1 MRKKLF
7 SVLIVMTISWI
18 CGIALQAKDLS
29 PVSKETQKKVVSELK
44 EKFGK
49 EELFRIERGVER
61 VATLWRDRDG
71 SEKDFQRFC
80 LENFVVD
87 DGQDQMFSK
96 LSRNLEVLWGKYHE
110 MEVLLK
116 EPLHLSGPPITKTDM
131 IFGGYNP
138 SAHLTEDL
146 YLNKAAFLV
155 GLNFPF
161 YSLDGKAEN
170 AGKWSRKEWAYAR
183 MGDLFTSRLPAA
195 LNQEI
200 SSTLTEADTY
210 ISEYNIYMGMLQN
223 MKGEKPFPE
232 DLKLI
237 SHWGLRDELK
247 SQYANKEN
255 GLENQ
260 DLIYTVMKRI
270 IDQTIPKVVINKDD
284 LFWNPYTNKVS
295 RGESAFEAKRE
306 PDTRYATLLKNFRVM
321 QKADEYYPNY
331 DNYIQRKFE
340 HDYEISQQEVEQ
352 LFVDFVSSPVI
363 RRAGKLIEERLGRD
377 LKPWDIW
384 YDGFKARS
392 NISEAELD
400 AIVEEKYPNP
410 KALEEDLP
418 RMLIELGF
426 AEDKANDIASKIV
439 VDPARGAGHA
449 WGAEMRSDVA
459 HLRTRISEDGADY
472 KGYNIA
478 VHEFGHNVE
487 QTISLYDVDY
497 YMLNGVPNTAF
508 TEALAFIFQKR
519 DLELLGM
526 DETNP
531 DKVHLS
537 ALDNLWPSYEIMG
550 VSLVDMRVWKWMYN
564 NPEATPKELKQ
575 AVIRIAKEVWNSYF
589 ADVFGEKDQPIL
601 AIYSHMI
608 DNPLYLSAY
617 PLGLLIDFQLEEQ
630 LEENDFAEEVQR
642 IYKLGRVTPQHWM
655 KQALGN
661 KLSIQPTLQAAEK
674 AINALKE
681 E

>member
-7 SVLIVMTISWI
+7 SVLIVMTIPWI
-18 CGIALQAKDLS
+18 YGITLQAKDLS
-29 PVSKETQKKVVSELK
+29 PVSKETQTKVISELK
-44 EKFGK
+44 EKFA
-49 EELFRIERGVER
+49 EEEHFRIERGVKR
-61 VATLWRDRDG
+61 AGTLWRTRDG
-71 SEKDFQRFC
+71 SEDDFRDFC
-80 LENFVVD
+80 LENFVA
-87 DGQDQMFSK
+87 GQEREQIFNK
-96 LSRNLEVLWGKYHE
+96 LSHNLEVLWGKFHE

-131 IFGGYNP
+131 IFGSYNP
-138 SAHLTEDL
+138 GAHLTEDL
-146 YLNKAAFLV
+146 YQNHAGFLV
-155 GLNFPF
+155 ALNFPF
-161 YSLDGKAEN
+161 YSLEEKSEKGSE
-170 AGKWSRKEWAYAR
+170 WSRRQWAYSHL
-183 MGDLFTSRLPAA
+183 GDLFTSRMPAS
-195 LNQEI
+195 LEQEI
-200 SSTLTEADTY
+200 SATLTAADTY
-210 ISEYNIYMGMLQN
+210 ISEYNIYMGQLVN
-223 MKGEKPFPE
+223 RDGEQPFPE

-247 SQYANKEN
+247 SQYANKES

-270 IDQTIPKVVINKDD
+270 IDQSIPKAVINKDD
-284 LFWNPYTNKVS
+284 FFWNPYTNRLM
-295 RGESAFEAKRE
+295 RGESAFEPKSE

-321 QKADEYYPNY
+321 KKADEYYPNY
-331 DNYIQRKFE
+331 ETYIQRKFE
-340 HDYEISQQEVEQ
+340 NDYEISQQEVEQ
-352 LFVDFVSSPVI
+352 LFVDFVSAPVI
-363 RRAGKLIEERLGRD
+363 RQAGELIEERLGRE

-426 AEDKANDIASKIV
+426 TEDKANDIASKIV

-459 HLRTRISEDGADY
+459 HLRTRINDDGADY

-497 YMLNGVPNTAF
+497 YLLNGVPNTAF

-519 DLELLGM
+519 DLELMGM
-526 DETNP
+526 QQTNP
-531 DKVHLS
+531 DKEHMQ
-537 ALDNLWPSYEIMG
+537 ALDNLWSAYEIMG
-550 VSLVDMRVWKWMYN
+550 VSLVDMRVWKWMYQ
-564 NPEATPKELKQ
+564 NPEATPDELRK
-575 AVIRIAKEVWNSYF
+575 AVTHIAKEVWNSYY
-589 ADVFGEKDQPIL
+589 ADVFGATGEPVL

-617 PLGLLIDFQLEEQ
+617 PLGHLIAFQLEKH
-630 LEENDFAEEVQR
+630 LEGKDFAAKVMR
-642 IYKLGRVTPQHWM
+642 IYKQGRTIPQHWM
-655 KQALGN
+655 QHAVGN
-661 KLSIQPTLQAAEK
+661 NITIEPTLEAAEK
-674 AINALKE
+674 ALKAIQ
-681 E
+681 

>member
-1 MRKKLF
+1 M
-7 SVLIVMTISWI
+7 SWI
-18 CGIALQAKDLS
+18 FGNMIYANEK
-29 PVSKETQKKVVSELK
+29 PVISQEMQQDVISSLE
-44 EKFGK
+44 EKFG
-49 EELFRIERGVER
+49 EGELFRIERGVER
-61 VATLWRDRDG
+61 VATLWRNRDG
-71 SEKDFQRFC
+71 SEEDFRTFC
-80 LENFVVD
+80 LENFVVE
-87 DGQDQMFSK
+87 GEQEKMFSK

-131 IFGGYNP
+131 IFGSYNP
-138 SAHLTEDL
+138 RAHLTEDL
-146 YLNKAAFLV
+146 YQNKAAFLV
-155 GLNFPF
+155 ALNFPF
-161 YSLDGKAEN
+161 YSLEEKSEKAAE
-170 AGKWSRKEWAYAR
+170 WSRKEWAYAR
-183 MGDLFTSRLPAA
+183 MGDLFTSRLPAR
-195 LNQEI
+195 LEQEI

-210 ISEYNIYMGMLQN
+210 ISEYNIYMGTLIN
-223 MKGEKPFPE
+223 MEGEKPFPE

-247 SQYANKEN
+247 SQYANKES

-270 IDQTIPKVVINKDD
+270 IDQTIPKVVINKDA
-284 LFWNPYTNKVS
+284 LFWNPYTNMVS
-295 RGESAFEAKRE
+295 RGASDFEAKRE
-306 PDTRYATLLKNFRVM
+306 PDTRYATLLKNFKVM

-331 DNYIQRKFE
+331 ENYIQRKFE
-340 HDYEISQQEVEQ
+340 RDYEITQQEVEQ

-363 RRAGKLIEERLGRD
+363 RRAGKLIEKRLGRE

-418 RMLIELGF
+418 RMLITLGF
-426 AEDKANDIASKIV
+426 SEDKAHDIASKIV

-459 HLRTRISEDGADY
+459 HLRTRIGDDGADY

-526 DETNP
+526 EETNP
-531 DKVHLS
+531 DKEHLR
-537 ALDNLWPSYEIMG
+537 ALDNLWSSYEIMG

-564 NPEATPKELKQ
+564 NPEASAGELKQ

-589 ADVFGEKDQPIL
+589 ADVFGHTDEPVL

-630 LEENDFAEEVQR
+630 LKKNDFAEEVQR

-655 KQALGN
+655 QQAVGN
-661 KLSIQPTLQAAEK
+661 KISIQPTLQAAEK
-674 AINALKE
+674 AIKALE
-681 E
+681 EE